1 MNNNKEKTQK
11 QIESDQISDIIGKKH
26 TRHNYG
32 DKFYNESRQETLSKT
47 EQIEEYERKKRI
59 LRFQKMNS

>member
-1 MNNNKEKTQK
+1 MNNKKEKTQK
-11 QIESDQISDIIGKKH
+11 QIESKQLSDIIGKKH

-32 DKFYNESRQETLSKT
+32 DKFYNENREKILNKT